1 MNFLKTSTMT
11 NSYAI
16 IAGYASTFNNLDK
29 SQHII
34 LSTAFSDHTL
44 MQKIPILFQHKK
56 QHLLGEVL
64 YSEIDKYGLYIE
76 GALLLENR
84 LQQQVYESIT
94 KSKIRGLSIGM
105 RIASAK
111 REGSTL
117 FIENG
122 DLEEI
127 SLTSQPVNS
136 QCKIDFYMKY
146 N

>member
-1 MNFLKTSTMT
+1 
-11 NSYAI
+11 
-16 IAGYASTFNNLDK
+16 
-29 SQHII
+29 
-34 LSTAFSDHTL
+34 
-44 MQKIPILFQHKK
+44 
-56 QHLLGEVL
+56 
-64 YSEIDKYGLYIE
+64 
-76 GALLLENR
+76 
-84 LQQQVYESIT
+84 
-94 KSKIRGLSIGM
+94 M